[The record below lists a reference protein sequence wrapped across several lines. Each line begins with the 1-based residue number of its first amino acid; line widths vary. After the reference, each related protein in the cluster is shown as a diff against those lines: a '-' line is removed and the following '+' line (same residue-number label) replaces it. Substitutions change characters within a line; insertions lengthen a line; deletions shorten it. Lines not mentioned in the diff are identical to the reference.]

1 MEKNRIKG
9 YGIYDEDPRTG
20 RGYYTRNNSK
30 GIPNAVP
37 SIRMVRSEPLGDI
50 TNRIQSEYRPTIN
63 DYVRVKTKN
72 NAELIRVIPKD
83 PENDPNL
90 IPAELDFGWTELSES
105 TRNTNHST
113 LIHSAGHFLSYGKML
128 PDLLLK
134 MVNLRSKMER
144 YYEVFSRLTN
154 HMA

>member
-20 RGYYTRNNSK
+20 RGYFTKDDSR

-37 SIRMVRSEPLGDI
+37 SVRMVRAEPLGDI
-50 TNRIQSEYRPTIN
+50 TNQIQSDYKPTMN

-72 NAELIRVIPKD
+72 KAELVRVIPKD
-83 PENDPNL
+83 PRDDPNL
-90 IPAELDFGWTELSES
+90 VPADLDFGWTELSES
-105 TRNTNHST
+105 RRNTNHST
-113 LIHSAGHFLSYGKML
+113 LIHSAGHYISFGKLL

-134 MVNLRSKMER
+134 MV
-144 YYEVFSRLTN
+144 SRINMTR
-154 HMA
+154 